1 MSHQFNNE
9 FCTLD
14 EQQRNDPLGGLLD
27 VVGHQSL
34 FDHRKELFNWLGRVI
49 TNPDYEGAGSLD
61 LEDQF
66 WYFQLTLKFVERLHR
81 IHNMIQAGELIYS
94 YKLKTTGHANSH

>member
-14 EQQRNDPLGGLLD
+14 EEQRKDPLDNLLD
-27 VVGHQSL
+27 VIGHKSL
-34 FDHRKELFNWLGRVI
+34 FDHRKELFTWLGRVV
-49 TNPDYEGAGSLD
+49 TNPDYRGEDIVD
-61 LEDQF
+61 LEEQF
-66 WYFQLTLKFVERLHR
+66 WYFQLTLKCVERLHR

-94 YKLKTTGHANSH
+94 YKSQTT